1 MCIWSQKNGDA
12 WTTCHKQTYTDP
24 VWRVS
29 WSITGNLLAVSHG
42 VDQVDLWKEM
52 IDGSWRIVNREE
64 KN

>member
-1 MCIWSQKNGDA
+1 MRVWNQKNGDVWA
-12 WTTCHKQTYTDP
+12 ECLHHDYSEP
-24 VWRVS
+24 VWRVN

-52 IDGSWRIVNREE
+52 IDGTWRIVNKEE